1 MAKSKRQKTAFE
13 KMQEERTAKVQIF
26 EKPPKESGRYVKQTH
41 YMLVHENYIK
51 LSSSAKVLLSYMKD
65 WAFASE
71 SYIKT
76 GIFEYSTTMLANMK
90 VMSNKT
96 QVEALNELQHFGFIK
111 KENNA
116 RKEGGFT
123 QEWSFSC
130 EWYQGAK
137 PEYKKKYPPKKKV
150 GDMVK

>member
-1 MAKSKRQKTAFE
+1 MAKRKEKTAFE
-13 KMQEERTAKVQIF
+13 KMREERTAKVQIF

-41 YMLVHENYIK
+41 YMLIHENYIK

-71 SYIKT
+71 SYIKNGT
-76 GIFEYSTTMLANMK
+76 FEYSTTMLSKMG

-96 QVEALNELQHFGFIK
+96 QVEALNELQHYGFIQ

-116 RKEGGFT
+116 RKDGGIT

-130 EWYQGAK
+130 EWYNGVK
-137 PEYKKKYPPKKKV
+137 GEYKKKYKPREKGEKK
-150 GDMVK
+150 